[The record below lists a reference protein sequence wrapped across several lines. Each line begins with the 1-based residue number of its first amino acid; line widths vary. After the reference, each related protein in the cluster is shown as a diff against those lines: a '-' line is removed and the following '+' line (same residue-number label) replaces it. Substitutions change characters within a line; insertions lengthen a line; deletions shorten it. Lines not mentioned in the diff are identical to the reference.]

1 MVSLIILSYQSSKT
15 LKMID
20 GTKLR
25 NNMIY
30 KLNELTLVLI
40 RDILLFIK
48 VCVSIYKELQVML
61 LCTISFRE
69 TVGKSSLK

>member
-1 MVSLIILSYQSSKT
+1 ML
-15 LKMID
+15 D

-61 LCTISFRE
+61 LCTIGFRE
-69 TVGKSSLK
+69 TVDKSSLK

>member
-1 MVSLIILSYQSSKT
+1 
-15 LKMID
+15 MIH

-30 KLNELTLVLI
+30 KLNALSLVLI

-48 VCVSIYKELQVML
+48 VCVSIYNELQVML
-61 LCTISFRE
+61 LSTTGFRE

>member
-1 MVSLIILSYQSSKT
+1 MISLIILSYQSSKT
-15 LKMID
+15 LKMINR
-20 GTKLR
+20 TKLR

-61 LCTISFRE
+61 LSTIGFRE